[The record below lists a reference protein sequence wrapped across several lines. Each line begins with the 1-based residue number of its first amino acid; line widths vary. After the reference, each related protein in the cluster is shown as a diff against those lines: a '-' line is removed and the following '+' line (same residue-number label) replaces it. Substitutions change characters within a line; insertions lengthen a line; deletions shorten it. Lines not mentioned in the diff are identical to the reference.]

1 MSEQDVETS
10 RADEAEEVL
19 DVIFPSGDEAA
30 EVVHPREEPLDFP
43 ASAVAAQ
50 LASIL
55 AAAPV
60 APVGGDHLDAVFL
73 LEHAVER
80 VPNLGLVADQP
91 GGEPAPP
98 RPTVHRSVPSVLSRR
113 IAVSQSSPRAA
124 RILRSAIYGTGS
136 RLRRPCWLR
145 SLTLTFYRKRQ
156 YSCLGCLLKSTT
168 NESNC
173 CKAPCLS

>member
-1 MSEQDVETS
+1 METS

-60 APVGGDHLDAVFL
+60 APVPYSSLSM
-73 LEHAVER
+73 R
-80 VPNLGLVADQP
+80 
-91 GGEPAPP
+91 
-98 RPTVHRSVPSVLSRR
+98 SRR
-113 IAVSQSSPRAA
+113 F
-124 RILRSAIYGTGS
+124 RI
-136 RLRRPCWLR
+136 
-145 SLTLTFYRKRQ
+145 
-156 YSCLGCLLKSTT
+156 
-168 NESNC
+168 
-173 CKAPCLS
+173 